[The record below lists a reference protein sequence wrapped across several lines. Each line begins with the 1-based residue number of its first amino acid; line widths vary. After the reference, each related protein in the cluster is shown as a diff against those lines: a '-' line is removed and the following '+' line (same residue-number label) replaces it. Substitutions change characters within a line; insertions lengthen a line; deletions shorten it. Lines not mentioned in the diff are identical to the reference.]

1 MNEEKEPS
9 EILAQMDFFRDFF
22 RSEIQEI
29 LAAGQW
35 FRFAPGQTIIAEG
48 EYDLYFY
55 ILIRGRVKVVK
66 NKKTLAAL
74 RDGDSFGEIGAMAKT
89 PRTAYVITQSECYC
103 LRFDPQRIDDLS
115 SEVQLKLLKK
125 LLYSLAE
132 RLTALNRRFAVL

>member
-1 MNEEKEPS
+1 MNQEKEPP
-9 EILAQMDFFRDFF
+9 EILAQMDFFRDFY
-22 RSEIQEI
+22 RSEIQEV

-48 EYDLYFY
+48 ENDLFFY
-55 ILIRGRVKVVK
+55 ILVRGRVKVVK
-66 NKKTLAAL
+66 NKKTLATL

-103 LRFDPQRIDDLS
+103 LRFDPQRIEGLPTD
-115 SEVQLKLLKK
+115 VQVKLLKK

-132 RLTALNRRFAVL
+132 RLTSLNRRFAVL